1 MSHSKVPTIPFVLPL
16 YHKMEKH
23 LKVVSTSCEHSYKTQ
38 HAAEQGLAKL
48 RKYAIPAKLRHSY
61 IVGTGKSLHHSLNP
75 TCELRCYIL
84 IVLHPCLHSHWFA
97 ATVDPDDAAA
107 QDDMISTPKAI
118 FKYIA
123 ETYLKVLVLAPAVAP
138 QPTVKP
144 VAKTSSFL
152 TSACL
157 FQQPTTATKTTTILK
172 HTPQEEL
179 ANELA
184 QYFSFEAAPMEMQK
198 GEERKSDKPSA
209 QEVLLNPLLWWKVS
223 SIFSTHNFLTTQCS
237 GTCHQISY
245 YCSDGS
251 GLSCYTCNQC
261 LH

>member
-1 MSHSKVPTIPFVLPL
+1 MQLHKMTWSVLPKPFSNIL
-16 YHKMEKH
+16 
-23 LKVVSTSCEHSYKTQ
+23 
-38 HAAEQGLAKL
+38 L
-48 RKYAIPAKLRHSY
+48 R
-61 IVGTGKSLHHSLNP
+61 
-75 TCELRCYIL
+75 
-84 IVLHPCLHSHWFA
+84 
-97 ATVDPDDAAA
+97 
-107 QDDMISTPKAI
+107 
-118 FKYIA
+118 
-123 ETYLKVLVLAPAVAP
+123 TYLKVLVAGPSCC
-138 QPTVKP
+138 PTTNCETCCKDIII
-144 VAKTSSFL
+144 L

-157 FQQPTTATKTTTILK
+157 FEQPTTATKTTTILK
-172 HTPQEEL
+172 HIPQEEL

-261 LH
+261 LHWVSLLKVPTHLQQFTQFFEGEDNYHGPTDKGLDMEQVVWDDATQGASVEAWW